1 MQQQQQPSQNQSSMQ
16 TGMPPQQQFGGLEIM
31 EAHESLGA
39 LSGCI
44 AYYSLH
50 QQYVQ
55 DQQLTNIFD
64 RQKTFV
70 SQLYNT
76 VLNTLQ
82 TGKDPAVKT
91 QTYEMQENN
100 QTTYG
105 VTPSTPKAPIQN
117 VNEINDKELS
127 SALLGHLKGIASHF
141 TMAALESTNPVLRRI
156 FADSVPNVIEL
167 AFEVY
172 LYQNK
177 QQYYQVPQLT
187 QQDTQAIISHYGP
200 VPGNMPH

>member
-1 MQQQQQPSQNQSSMQ
+1 MQQQQQPQNQSAMH
-16 TGMPPQQQFGGLEIM
+16 TGLPPQQQFGGLEIM
-31 EAHESLGA
+31 ESHESLGA

-44 AYYSLH
+44 AYYALH
-50 QQYVQ
+50 QQHVQ
-55 DQQLTNIFD
+55 DQELSGIFD
-64 RQKTFV
+64 RQKAFI

-76 VLNTLQ
+76 ILNTLQ

-91 QTYEMQENN
+91 QTYEMQEGN

-105 VTPSTPKAPIQN
+105 ITPSTPKAPIQN
-117 VNEINDKELS
+117 ISEVDDKVMS

-156 FADSVPNVIEL
+156 FADSIPNVIEL

-177 QQYYQVPQLT
+177 NQYYQVPQLSE
-187 QQDTQAIISHYGP
+187 QDSQAVISHYGP